1 MKVFGLVLIV
11 SGGLLM
17 FWALRPNPSSG

>member
-1 MKVFGLVLIV
+1 VKIFGLVLMV